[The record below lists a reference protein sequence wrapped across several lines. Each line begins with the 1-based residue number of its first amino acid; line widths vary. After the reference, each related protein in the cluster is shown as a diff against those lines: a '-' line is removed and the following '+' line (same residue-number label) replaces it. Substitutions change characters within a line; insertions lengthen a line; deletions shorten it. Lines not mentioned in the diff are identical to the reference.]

1 MSVRNHPDKKQNYGV
16 KKMNK
21 KKTVFVVQSAVI
33 AALYAGLTY
42 TASMLNVAYGS
53 IQFRFSEALTILAA
67 ISPAAI
73 PGLTIGCFLGNIT
86 SPYGL
91 IDIVCGTLATF
102 IAAIL
107 SYRTRN
113 IKIKKLPL
121 LSAFFPVIANAVI
134 IGIEITVFMPEGFR
148 LQAFLINALQIA
160 IGQFLMCYGLGLP
173 LYNVLK
179 NTKLDKMI

>member
-1 MSVRNHPDKKQNYGV
+1 
-16 KKMNK
+16 MNK

-33 AALYAGLTY
+33 ASLYAGLTY
-42 TASMLNVAYGS
+42 AASMLNVAYGS

-86 SPYGL
+86 SPYGI
-91 IDIVCGTLATF
+91 IDIICGTMATL

-107 SYRTRN
+107 SYKTRN
-113 IKIKKLPL
+113 IKFKNLPL
-121 LSAFFPVIANAVI
+121 LSAFFPVVANAI
-134 IGIEITVFMPEGFR
+134 IVGIEITLFMPDGFK

-160 IGQFLMCYGLGLP
+160 VGQFVMCYGLGLP
-173 LYNVLK
+173 LYKVIK
-179 NTKLDKMI
+179 KTKLDKKM

>member
-1 MSVRNHPDKKQNYGV
+1 MKK
-16 KKMNK
+16 NK
-21 KKTVFVVQSAVI
+21 KTTFVVQSAVI

-42 TASMLNVAYGS
+42 AAGMMNLAYGS

-91 IDIVCGTLATF
+91 IDIICGTVATF
-102 IAAIL
+102 LAAVL
-107 SYRTRN
+107 SYKTRN
-113 IKIKKLPL
+113 VKFKNLPL
-121 LSAFFPVIANAVI
+121 VSAIFPVLTNAVI
-134 IGIEITVFMPEGFR
+134 VGIEITLFMPAGFK
-148 LQAFLINALQIA
+148 LQAFLINAVQIA
-160 IGQFLMCYGLGLP
+160 VGQIVMCYGLGLP

-179 NTKLDKMI
+179 KTKLDKKL

>member
-1 MSVRNHPDKKQNYGV
+1 
-16 KKMNK
+16 MNK

-33 AALYAGLTY
+33 ASLYAGLTY
-42 TASMLNVAYGS
+42 AASMLNVAYGS

-86 SPYGL
+86 SPYGI
-91 IDIVCGTLATF
+91 IDIICGTLATL

-107 SYRTRN
+107 SYKTRN
-113 IKIKKLPL
+113 IRFKDLPL
-121 LSAFFPVIANAVI
+121 LSAFFPVVANAI
-134 IGIEITVFMPEGFR
+134 IVGIEITLFMPDGFK

-160 IGQFLMCYGLGLP
+160 VGQFVMCYGLGLP
-173 LYNVLK
+173 LYKVIK
-179 NTKLDKMI
+179 KTKFDKMI

>member
-1 MSVRNHPDKKQNYGV
+1 
-16 KKMNK
+16 MNK

-33 AALYAGLTY
+33 ASLYAGLTY
-42 TASMLNVAYGS
+42 AASMLNVAYGS

-86 SPYGL
+86 SPYGI
-91 IDIVCGTLATF
+91 IDIICGTMASL

-107 SYRTRN
+107 SYKTRN
-113 IKIKKLPL
+113 IRFKDLPL
-121 LSAFFPVIANAVI
+121 LSAFFPVIANAI
-134 IGIEITVFMPEGFR
+134 IVGIEITLFMPDGFK

-160 IGQFLMCYGLGLP
+160 VGQFVMCYGLGLP
-173 LYNVLK
+173 LYKVIK
-179 NTKLDKMI
+179 KTKLDKKI